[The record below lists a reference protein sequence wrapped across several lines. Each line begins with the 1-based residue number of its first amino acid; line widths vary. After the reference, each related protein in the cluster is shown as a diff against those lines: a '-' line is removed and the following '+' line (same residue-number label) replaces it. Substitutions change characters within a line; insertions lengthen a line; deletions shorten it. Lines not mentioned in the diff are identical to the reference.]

1 MSKQTKCVMEK
12 LFQDVDCL
20 CYGHKDT
27 RIDVPVSS
35 LKGEDKVLGLFFSAH
50 WCPPC
55 RVFTPNLTDWYT
67 RLRGGVAKD
76 KLEIVYIS
84 LDKDEK
90 TFDEYYDTM
99 PWLALPYKYRER
111 EVREIYHHVVGLLSR
126 YNIFIILIRFANIFS
141 MNILVN

>member
-1 MSKQTKCVMEK
+1 MEK

-20 CYGHKDT
+20 CCGRKDT
-27 RIDVPVSS
+27 RTDVPVSS

-55 RVFTPNLTDWYT
+55 RVFTPNLIDWYT
-67 RLRGGVAKD
+67 RLREGVAKD

-90 TFDEYYDTM
+90 TFDEYYETM

-111 EVREIYHHVVGLLSR
+111 EVRRIYTIIWWV
-126 YNIFIILIRFANIFS
+126 IFMVYIIFS
-141 MNILVN
+141 QF

>member
-20 CYGHKDT
+20 CYGQKDT
-27 RIDVPVSS
+27 RTDVPVSS

-67 RLRGGVAKD
+67 RLREGVAKD

-111 EVREIYHHVVGLLSR
+111 EVRGIYYRVVGLLSR
-126 YNIFIILIRFANIFS
+126 YNIFTILICFCKYFLNECLS
-141 MNILVN
+141 